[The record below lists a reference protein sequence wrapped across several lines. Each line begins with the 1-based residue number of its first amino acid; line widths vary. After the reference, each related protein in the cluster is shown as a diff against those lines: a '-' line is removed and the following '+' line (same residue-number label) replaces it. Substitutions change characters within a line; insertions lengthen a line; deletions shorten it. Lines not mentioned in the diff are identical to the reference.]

1 MTHLILVVA
10 TNPVFLSLVPDVY
23 ASSSNDNPTKSTDE
37 QFKVA
42 VESSDGIVMDNVKRS
57 LQRLFEGL
65 V

>member
-1 MTHLILVVA
+1 M
-10 TNPVFLSLVPDVY
+10 LVPNVY
-23 ASSSNDNPTKSTDE
+23 ASSSSDNPTKSTDE

-65 V
+65 F

>member
-37 QFKVA
+37 QFKEA
-42 VESSDGIVMDNVKRS
+42 VDCSSDGIVMDNVKRRRYMMKTS
-57 LQRLFEGL
+57 
-65 V
+65 